1 MQNDLLIESQND
13 LGWKGPQRSSSS
25 SSPAVDRIAN
35 QVLDQIA
42 EDSIPSSLAL
52 NSPTTSLPLCLL
64 CLTVQKIFLVQLW
77 DDGAKKKFL
86 FSIGSKC
93 VKLAA
98 YHIIMLGE
106 TLLKDIIKNPGEV
119 CRYTSC
125 KAKFTKP

>member
-25 SSPAVDRIAN
+25 SSPAVDR
-35 QVLDQIA
+35 
-42 EDSIPSSLAL
+42 SLAL